1 MKLLEL
7 CSYLESIAPLG
18 LQESYDN
25 SGLILGPGDME
36 ITGVMCSLDCTLDV
50 LVDAK
55 EKNCNVVV
63 SHHPIIFSGI
73 KKFNEQHY
81 VEKAIIYAIRNHIA
95 IYAIHTNLDNVLYN
109 GVNEKIAKRLDLEE
123 LRILSVKPG
132 SVDTG
137 AGIVG
142 RLKQPVATVDFM
154 NMLKIRLKTPVVRHT
169 RLVKDTI
176 QHVALAGGSGAFLIP
191 SALKENVDIYITADL
206 KYHEFFDADDRMIL
220 MDIGHYE
227 SEQFT
232 IELLYELISQKFS
245 NFATHYTKIS
255 TNPVHYF

>member
-1 MKLLEL
+1 
-7 CSYLESIAPLG
+7 
-18 LQESYDN
+18 
-25 SGLILGPGDME
+25 
-36 ITGVMCSLDCTLDV
+36 
-50 LVDAK
+50 
-55 EKNCNVVV
+55 
-63 SHHPIIFSGI
+63 
-73 KKFNEQHY
+73 
-81 VEKAIIYAIRNHIA
+81 
-95 IYAIHTNLDNVLYN
+95 
-109 GVNEKIAKRLDLEE
+109 
-123 LRILSVKPG
+123 
-132 SVDTG
+132 
-137 AGIVG
+137 
-142 RLKQPVATVDFM
+142 M